1 LTNRTQSPDRN
12 GGSPASGKSY
22 VVVSADA
29 HAAPDDLDQFLSYVD
44 PARREEIAAFG
55 DLSSVAIPMFGGID
69 PGESDDPDP
78 VRAVAARRLAGMG
91 VDTAAA
97 SEWLAQY
104 GADWVFAS
112 DAGGRRLAVLEDQG
126 IHAEVVFPGPILTGG
141 LSPAMYLGSQTSKG
155 LEVVWPAL
163 HAYNRWLTEFCAAA
177 PGRRAGTIPIDL
189 HDMDRAVEEIAWA
202 RGEGLFGGIML
213 PAMSIRS
220 GLPGYADEYYEP
232 LWSALE
238 EYDLPVNLHTGASG
252 NATDSKQLYD
262 DKHGGY
268 LGLYEVFVF
277 TRRPLWFLIFG
288 GVFDRHPNL
297 KVVVTEN
304 GVQWLPSLVADMES
318 FFDTHG
324 GAPVRSF
331 LQMRPAEYFD
341 RHVFLGGS
349 LMKRAEAEAREAIGV
364 DRLMWGADYP
374 HLEGAAPV
382 HRLILRQVFGGMPER
397 DVRRMLGANAVR
409 VYGFDGEL
417 LQEVADRVGPTVADL
432 STPVSLED
440 IPKTFSWSLARP
452 VPLASSNS

>member
-1 LTNRTQSPDRN
+1 MGRLADRN
-12 GGSPASGKSY
+12 GDGLASGRPY

-29 HAAPDDLDQFLSYVD
+29 HAAPDDLDQYLSYVD
-44 PARREEIAAFG
+44 PAHREAVAAFG

-69 PGESDDPDP
+69 PGESHEADP
-78 VRAVAARRLAGMG
+78 VRAVAERRLAGMG
-91 VDTAAA
+91 VDTEAA
-97 SEWLAQY
+97 SDWLANY

-112 DAGGRRLAVLEDQG
+112 DAGGRRLAVLEEQG
-126 IHAEVVFPGPILTGG
+126 IHAEVVFPGPILAGG
-141 LSPAMYLGSQTSKG
+141 LSPAMYLGSQSSKN

-163 HAYNRWLTEFCAAA
+163 HAYNRWLSEFCAAA

-202 RGEGLFGGIML
+202 RAEGLFGGIML
-213 PAMSIRS
+213 PAMSIKS

-232 LWSALE
+232 FWSACE
-238 EYDLPVNLHTGASG
+238 EHGLPVNLHTGASG
-252 NATDSKQLYD
+252 TATDSKQLYD
-262 DKHGGY
+262 AKHGGY

-304 GVQWLPSLVADMES
+304 GVQWLPSLVRDMES

-331 LQMRPAEYFD
+331 LAMRPAEYVD

-349 LMKRAEAEAREAIGV
+349 LMKREEAEQREEIGV

-382 HRLILRQVFGGMPER
+382 HRLILRQVFGGMPEA
-397 DVRRMLGANAVR
+397 DVRRMLGLNAVR
-409 VYGFDGEL
+409 VYGFDREL
-417 LQEVADRVGPTVADL
+417 LQHVADRVGPTVTDL
-432 STPVSLED
+432 ATAVSLED

-452 VPLASSNS
+452 VPLAPSGS